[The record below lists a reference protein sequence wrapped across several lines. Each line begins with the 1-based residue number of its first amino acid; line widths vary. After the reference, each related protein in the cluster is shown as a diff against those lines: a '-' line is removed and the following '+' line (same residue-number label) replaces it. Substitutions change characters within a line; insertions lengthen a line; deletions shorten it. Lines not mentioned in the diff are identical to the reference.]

1 MRIPSLCIRCGLP
14 ALLSLLLLACGS
26 TSFLSVAPRQPN
38 GPWVNGHPTS
48 FIRHPDSVQVRT
60 GFIRSEPTEL
70 VFETEITNTSDRP
83 VLVAPETFYLLLLP
97 PDSTAEAAMAKG
109 IFASRVPALDPEVQL
124 QGLRAKLDKEADK
137 ATGVSWFEI
146 LTSATHIAED
156 VASINKK
163 ETAEQAAE
171 RDYRHQSDEA
181 YFDEQREHH
190 AQKADYLYSQHENLS
205 SVVLRKTTL
214 EPGQR
219 VRGHVYFP
227 RKDYAKRLRLVV
239 FFDER
244 PVQFEYTQT
253 MQQQ

>member
-1 MRIPSLCIRCGLP
+1 MRVSMLLIGRGLP
-14 ALLSLLLLACGS
+14 VLLGLVLSACGA
-26 TSFLSVAPRQPN
+26 TSSLSVTPRQAN

-48 FIRHPDSVQVRT
+48 LIRHPDSVQVRA
-60 GFIRSEPTEL
+60 GFIRSEPAEL

-97 PDSTAEAAMAKG
+97 PDSAAEATMTKG
-109 IFASRVPALDPEVQL
+109 IFDSRVPALNPEVQL
-124 QGLRAKLDKEADK
+124 QQLRAKLDKEADK

-156 VASINKK
+156 VASISKK
-163 ETAEQAAE
+163 ETAEQVAE

-181 YFDEQREHH
+181 YFDEQRENH
-190 AQKADYLYSQHENLS
+190 AQKADHLYSQHENLAA
-205 SVVLRKTTL
+205 VVLRKTTL

-253 MQQQ
+253 MQRH